1 MVDKRVKLVLIAILL
16 IGLPLFAQEEIDMAK
31 EKVAI
36 KEAALNYIEGWYEGN
51 VERMDKA
58 LHPDLVKRFMQPMP
72 EGKEVTTTITKKT
85 MLEYTRAG
93 AGTKS
98 PNKDKKAEI
107 EILDIFRTIATAKC
121 KSGDYMDYVQLAKT
135 EGEWK
140 IMNVLWVPLNPRP
153 QR

>member
-1 MVDKRVKLVLIAILL
+1 MIAFII
-16 IGLPLFAQEEIDMAK
+16 IGLPLFAQEDYDIEK
-31 EKVAI
+31 EKAAI
-36 KEAALNYIEGWYEGN
+36 IETALNYIEGWYEGN

-58 LHPDLVKRFMQPMP
+58 LHPDLMKRFMQPMP
-72 EGKEVTTTITKKT
+72 TGKEVTNTVSKKS

-93 AGTKS
+93 AGTNS
-98 PNKDKKAEI
+98 PNKDKKPDLEV
-107 EILDIFRTIATAKC
+107 LDIFKTIAAVKC
-121 KSGDYMDYVQLAKT
+121 KSGDYMDYLHLAKT